1 LSKKYNAISLK
12 KSSTVKF
19 EHDATTMDM
28 MPFPFG
34 QHGHDETSM
43 DNMGMMQLPF
53 GKLKA

>member
-28 MPFPFG
+28 MPSPFG

-43 DNMGMMQLPF
+43 VNMGMMQLPF
-53 GKLKA
+53 EKLKA

>member
-28 MPFPFG
+28 MPLPFG

-43 DNMGMMQLPF
+43 VNMGMMQLPF
-53 GKLKA
+53 EKLKA